1 MSKLEKDTFDL
12 IKKTGNIMMH
22 RISEILDAPMDEV
35 RYVCNKLSDSNNAD
49 T

>member
-22 RISEILDAPMDEV
+22 RIGEILDAPMDED
-35 RYVCNKLSDSNNAD
+35 RYVCNKLSYSNNAD